1 MDGYVSKPIDTELL
15 WIELDGV
22 ARTAIGPPDEA
33 PFEEPVVMD
42 FAKARLTMDN
52 NRELFEDIVK
62 QFQLDA
68 PPHLKRIHDA
78 QLAGDTETVR
88 RSAHALQ
95 GMAGVL
101 AAQGTLHW
109 AREVEASAASDACAS
124 AIEHLTTALSRL
136 DDALA
141 SYQW

>member
-1 MDGYVSKPIDTELL
+1 MLSDL
-15 WIELDGV
+15 
-22 ARTAIGPPDEA
+22 
-33 PFEEPVVMD
+33 VMD
-42 FAKARLTMDN
+42 FAKARLTMDD

-68 PPHLKRIHDA
+68 PPHLKRIHEA
-78 QLAGDTETVR
+78 QLAGDNETVR

-109 AREVEASAASDACAS
+109 AREVEASAGSSTCAT
-124 AIEHLTTALSRL
+124 AVEHLTTALSRL

-141 SYQW
+141 NYRW

>member
-1 MDGYVSKPIDTELL
+1 
-15 WIELDGV
+15 
-22 ARTAIGPPDEA
+22 
-33 PFEEPVVMD
+33 MD
-42 FAKARLTMDN
+42 FAKARQTMDN

-78 QLAGDTETVR
+78 QLAGDSATVR

-109 AREVEASAASDACAS
+109 AREVEASAGSDACAS

-136 DDALA
+136 EVALGN
-141 SYQW
+141 YQW